1 MCKKS
6 EKDIFD
12 KVNIHFFLENCDKK
26 VNLKDFELVTVV
38 RRYVLKILIQLYS
51 AVERSELVLKKGGV
65 SAYFACYALYLFYE
79 S

>member
-51 AVERSELVLKKGGV
+51 AVLKKGCV